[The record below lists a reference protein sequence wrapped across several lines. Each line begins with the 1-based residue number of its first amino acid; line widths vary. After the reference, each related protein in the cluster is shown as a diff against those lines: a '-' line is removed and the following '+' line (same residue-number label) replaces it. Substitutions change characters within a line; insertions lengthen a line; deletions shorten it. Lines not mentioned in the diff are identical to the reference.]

1 MTVMDSGFWNVDIK
15 ARNEGS
21 LISLGMDSQLN

>member
-1 MTVMDSGFWNVDIK
+1 MAVMDFGFWNADMK
-15 ARNEGS
+15 GRNEGS